1 MSLSDDAKT
10 RIDALSHKELTHAI
24 NLGPA
29 SPYQGEK
36 FAYLKTRLAELDSQ
50 EAAARHSTEA
60 RDRRVGNRIAIVGIV
75 VAAVVAIAVAYFFK
89 G

>member
-1 MSLSDDAKT
+1 MSLSEDAKA
-10 RIDALSHKELTHAI
+10 RIDALSREELTHEI

-29 SPYQGEK
+29 SHYQREK

-50 EAAARHSTEA
+50 ETAARHSNEA
-60 RDRRVGNRIAIVGIV
+60 RDRRRDQRIAIVGIV
-75 VAAVVAIAVAYFFK
+75 VTAVVAIAAYFFK